1 MKPRPK
7 ISDAE
12 WKVVKLLWEKSPQ
25 TANEIVKTLS
35 EITDWKP
42 KTIKTLLN
50 RLCQKQAI
58 GFKRVGREYHYFP
71 RVDKDQYVHAES
83 RSFLNRVF
91 DGALKPM
98 LAALIE
104 NDDLSA
110 DDISELKEILNQ
122 KK

>member
-1 MKPRPK
+1 MKPLPK

-12 WKVVKLLWEKSPQ
+12 WKVMKLLWEQSPQ
-25 TANEIVKTLS
+25 TANNIVETLS
-35 EITDWKP
+35 EVTNWKP

-50 RLCQKQAI
+50 RLSQKQAI
-58 GFKRVGREYHYFP
+58 GFKRIGREYHYFP
-71 RVDKDQYVHAES
+71 CIDQDQCVHAES

-110 DDISELKEILNQ
+110 HDIKELQTILN
-122 KK
+122 KKE